1 MKKLDVKFFENF
13 NDNIDLKRVL
23 SVEVSQLNKN
33 LNILNEMVEEIK
45 TVNEKINKD

>member
-33 LNILNEMVEEIK
+33 LSNFLYYYLFYFYLK
-45 TVNEKINKD
+45 HKKSL